1 MKRFIFI
8 ALLFISI
15 AQASHAGDTLRLT
28 LDDAIL
34 MARTRSLDAAVAL
47 DELRA
52 AYWQYR
58 SYRANLLP
66 EVKISGTTPYLSRS
80 YSSYQNSDGTY
91 TFVRNNY
98 LESNGRI
105 SVQQNLWFTGGSI
118 SLNSSLNYLNT
129 LSGSGNKRYMITPV
143 SLTLN
148 QPIFGVNH
156 LKWNR
161 RIEPVRYAEAK
172 ANFLTETE
180 EITMSCINYFF
191 GLLIATENVNI
202 AKQNLANAQKLYE
215 VAITKRKMG
224 KISEN
229 DLLQL
234 RLNVLN
240 AESNL
245 ASYESN
251 LKTADFN
258 LHTFLNIDDNK
269 EIVPQ
274 LPEKI
279 TSNKL
284 QYEDVLEKALA
295 NNALIKNIERR
306 RLQADYNVANAK
318 SALRDISLT
327 AQIGY
332 SGTNGSIPAAYDN
345 LLDNQIVNVGISIP
359 ILDWGK
365 RRGQIKVAESN
376 REVTNNRIKQEMRN
390 FHSNL
395 FILVEQFNKQQR
407 QLEIA
412 READEIAGRRYY
424 TNMETFMIG
433 KISTLD
439 LNDAQI
445 SKDQTRRNHLYELQ
459 NYWYYYYKI
468 RSISLWD
475 FEHNCDINAD
485 FEKIVEQ

>member
-1 MKRFIFI
+1 MKRLILIILFLATI
-8 ALLFISI
+8 AP
-15 AQASHAGDTLRLT
+15 ASVASDTLRLT
-28 LDDAIL
+28 LDDAIV

-58 SYRANLLP
+58 SYKANLLP

-98 LESNGRI
+98 LEGNGRI

-129 LSGSGNKRYMITPV
+129 LSGSGNKRFMITPV

-148 QPIFGVNH
+148 QPLFGVNH

-180 EITMSCINYFF
+180 EITMSCISYFF

-229 DLLQL
+229 DLLQM

-240 AESNL
+240 AEADL

-258 LHTFLNIDDNK
+258 LHTFLNIDDNIK
-269 EIVPQ
+269 ISLQ
-274 LPEKI
+274 LPQRL

-284 QYEDVLEKALA
+284 QYDEVLEKALA
-295 NNALIKNIERR
+295 NNALIKNFERR

-332 SGTNGSIPAAYDN
+332 SGTDSKMSAAYDN

-376 REVTNNRIKQEMRN
+376 REVTLNRIKQEMRN

-407 QLEIA
+407 KLEIA

-468 RSISLWD
+468 RSIALWD
-475 FEHNCDINAD
+475 FERNCDINAD
-485 FEKIVEQ
+485 IEKLM

>member
-15 AQASHAGDTLRLT
+15 AQASHAGDTLHLT

>member
-1 MKRFIFI
+1 MKRLLLIT
-8 ALLFISI
+8 LLFISI
-15 AQASHAGDTLRLT
+15 AQASHAGDTLHLT

-34 MARTRSLDAAVAL
+34 MARTRSLDATVAL

-66 EVKISGTTPYLSRS
+66 EVKISSTTPYLSRS

-180 EITMSCINYFF
+180 EITMNCIGYFF
-191 GLLIATENVNI
+191 GLLIACENVNI

-240 AESNL
+240 AESDL

-279 TSNKL
+279 TNYKL

-295 NNALIKNIERR
+295 NNALIKSIERR

-332 SGTNGSIPAAYDN
+332 SGTNGNIPAAYDN
-345 LLDNQIVNVGISIP
+345 LLDNQIINVGISLP

-365 RRGQIKVAESN
+365 RRGQVKVAESN

-412 READEIAGRRYY
+412 REANEIAGRRYY

-459 NYWYYYYKI
+459 NFWYYYYKI

-485 FEKIVEQ
+485 FEKIVKQ

>member
-15 AQASHAGDTLRLT
+15 AQTSHAGDTLRLT

-66 EVKISGTTPYLSRS
+66 EVKISGTAPYLSRS

-105 SVQQNLWFTGGSI
+105 SVLQNLWFTGGSI

-191 GLLIATENVNI
+191 GLLIANENVNI

-240 AESNL
+240 AESDL

-332 SGTNGSIPAAYDN
+332 SGTNGSIPTAYDN

-365 RRGQIKVAESN
+365 RRGQVKVAESN

-485 FEKIVEQ
+485 FEKIVKQ

>member
-15 AQASHAGDTLRLT
+15 AQTSHAGDTLRLT

-191 GLLIATENVNI
+191 GLLIANENVNI

-365 RRGQIKVAESN
+365 RRGQVKVAESN

-485 FEKIVEQ
+485 FEKIVKQ